1 MNEVYFLLS
10 YVTFINEK
18 NGQMYMRTH
27 MIKLNIKSHV
37 INKQSYIRINMK
49 LQNNFGYIRI

>member
-10 YVTFINEK
+10 YSTFINEK
-18 NGQMYMRTH
+18 NGHMYMRTH

-37 INKQSYIRINMK
+37 INEQSYIRINMR
-49 LQNNFGYIRI
+49 LLNNFD